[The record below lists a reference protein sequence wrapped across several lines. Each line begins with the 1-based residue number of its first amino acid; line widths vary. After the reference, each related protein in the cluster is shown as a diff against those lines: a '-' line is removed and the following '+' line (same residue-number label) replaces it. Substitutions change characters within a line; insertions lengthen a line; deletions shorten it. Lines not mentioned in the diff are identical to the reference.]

1 MIRAAAGIF
10 RERRPKPKGK
20 PNMKYLR
27 DSFKHLLKWS
37 GVYILIAYII
47 DFVDRK
53 VGLPTLHKFG
63 DYVRD
68 SLGRIPIYGGLIIIA
83 MIFLFIIVFDEKQD

>member
-1 MIRAAAGIF
+1 M
-10 RERRPKPKGK
+10 
-20 PNMKYLR
+20 R
-27 DSFKHLLKWS
+27 DRFKHLLKWS
-37 GVYILIAYII
+37 AIFIMIAQII
-47 DFVDRK
+47 DFFDRK

-83 MIFLFIIVFDEKQD
+83 MILLFIIVFDEKQD

>member
-1 MIRAAAGIF
+1 
-10 RERRPKPKGK
+10 
-20 PNMKYLR
+20 MKYLR
-27 DSFKHLLKWS
+27 DRFKHLLKWS
-37 GVYILIAYII
+37 AIFIMIAQII
-47 DFVDRK
+47 DFFDRK

-83 MIFLFIIVFDEKQD
+83 MILLFIIVFDEKQD